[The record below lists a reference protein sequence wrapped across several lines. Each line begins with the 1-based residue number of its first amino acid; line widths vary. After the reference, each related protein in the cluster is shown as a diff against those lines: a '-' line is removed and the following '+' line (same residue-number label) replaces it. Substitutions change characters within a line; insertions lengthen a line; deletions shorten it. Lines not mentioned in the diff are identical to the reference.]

1 MAPDHAV
8 AGGPM
13 QGVVESLA
21 GADEHDVRAI
31 AVYIHSLMGTP
42 STQVRQD
49 AIAGARRASQASL
62 PKPAPGEDRVIQL
75 GAQVYSDSCA
85 RCHDR
90 GRQQSSGGALQ
101 LPAAV
106 AIYDPDPRSLIH
118 IVRDG
123 ITPPA
128 AEPGRWMPGFANAL
142 TDDQVVALAAYLR
155 RHAAQLPPWPDL
167 PASVQKAK
175 QP

>member
-1 MAPDHAV
+1 
-8 AGGPM
+8 
-13 QGVVESLA
+13 
-21 GADEHDVRAI
+21 
-31 AVYIHSLMGTP
+31 
-42 STQVRQD
+42 
-49 AIAGARRASQASL
+49 
-62 PKPAPGEDRVIQL
+62 
-75 GAQVYSDSCA
+75 VYSDSCA
-85 RCHDR
+85 RCHDA